1 MAKQTD
7 LLPIG
12 LIAIAVVVGIP
23 LFKLTGIIPGRNEG
37 NANAVVG
44 ANYFDPKWYKTGGS
58 GTYLLNSAS
67 ATLLAKNI
75 YDSKGYFN
83 DDEDKLFGVFKSLK
97 TKSQVSY
104 LAEFF
109 YKKYSKDLVAYLQT
123 FLNDDEMA
131 RLKKII
137 DPLPNYK
144 PRA

>member
-1 MAKQTD
+1 MGKNTD
-7 LLPIG
+7 LMPIA
-12 LIAIAVVVGIP
+12 LIAIAAVVGIP
-23 LFKLTGIIPGRNEG
+23 LFKLTGILPGRNEG
-37 NANAVVG
+37 NANAVVN
-44 ANYFDPKWYKTGGS
+44 ANYFDPKWYKKGGS
-58 GTYLLNSAS
+58 GTYLLNSTS

-83 DDEDKLFGVFKSLK
+83 DDEDKLYGVFKSLK

-137 DPLPNYK
+137 DPLPNFK
-144 PRA
+144 PRV